1 MDPIRMI
8 RSKIYVAVVDDDES
22 FARALG
28 RLLRASGFEVLN
40 FASAE
45 AFVAPTPLPQPD
57 CLVLDIQLGGMSG
70 LDLQRQLRETG
81 SPIPIIFVTAHDAA
95 EVREEA
101 EQSGC
106 VAYLR
111 KPVTSHT
118 LLQAVAK
125 APPSTRRGCATTRS
139 SFSTA
144 TTAACGTRC
153 SPAR

>member
-1 MDPIRMI
+1 MI
-8 RSKIYVAVVDDDES
+8 RNKIYVAVVDDDDS

-28 RLLRASGFEVLN
+28 RLLRASGFEVHS

-45 AFVAPTPLPQPD
+45 AFVTPTSLPQPD

-70 LDLQRQLRETG
+70 LDLQRQLRESG
-81 SPIPIIFVTAHDAA
+81 SHIPIIFVTAHDAA

-111 KPVTSHT
+111 KPVARHT
-118 LLQAVAK
+118 LLEAIAK
-125 APPSTRRGCATTRS
+125 ALPPGAPTAS
-139 SFSTA
+139 S
-144 TTAACGTRC
+144 
-153 SPAR
+153 